1 MLAASSEVT
10 DVVCGNDKAGV
21 FIQNVGF
28 LFFWFHLNVQ
38 DLVVGDAGA
47 VLSGSPE
54 ALLLRLVP
62 TRDFSPD
69 SSYIFALLVN
79 IRTFVSPEQVMQRL
93 VQNCMFSVNSDSMNF
108 NKENRTRLFR
118 HVLRVCAEWVTS
130 IPYDFRPQSMR
141 SR

>member
-1 MLAASSEVT
+1 M
-10 DVVCGNDKAGV
+10 
-21 FIQNVGF
+21 
-28 LFFWFHLNVQ
+28 
-38 DLVVGDAGA
+38 GDGGQ
-47 VLSGSPE
+47 VLSGAGE

-69 SSYIFALLVN
+69 ASYIFSLLVN

-118 HVLRVCAEWVTS
+118 HVLRVCSEWVTS
-130 IPYDFRPQSMR
+130 LPYDFRPPSMR
-141 SR
+141 SRWVSIPLLFMRVSLQIGGVTRDVQRGQRE